1 MTLRRIITELG
12 AGADLH
18 GRDMTKAARRA
29 VEDAMRHSSLSLFRG
44 LGLTPEDMKVLVK
57 IGAPEPEKVDAAA
70 VAGLLPYGTVEVAV
84 EQGGVTAEG
93 MGGPGDTVIV
103 AAAVTAVVDIP
114 DGEWRLVDAAAD
126 G

>member
-1 MTLRRIITELG
+1 MTMQRIITELG

-18 GRDMTKAARRA
+18 GKDMTKAAKRA
-29 VEDAMRHSSLSLFRG
+29 VEDAMRHSSLSLFKE
-44 LGLTPEDMKVLVK
+44 LKLDPQTMQVQVK
-57 IGAPEPEKVDAAA
+57 IGAPDPSAVDKAA
-70 VAGLLPYGTVEVAV
+70 VAAMLPYGTVDVIV

-114 DGEWRLVDAAAD
+114 DGKFKLA
-126 G
+126 GG

>member
-1 MTLRRIITELG
+1 MTMQRIITELG

-18 GRDMTKAARRA
+18 GKDMTKAAKRA
-29 VEDAMRHSSLSLFRG
+29 VEDAMRHSSLSLFKG
-44 LGLTPEDMKVLVK
+44 LKLDPQTMQVQVK
-57 IGAPEPEKVDAAA
+57 IGAPDPGAVDKAA
-70 VAGLLPYGTVEVAV
+70 VAAMLPYGTVDVIV

-114 DGEWRLVDAAAD
+114 DGKFKLA
-126 G
+126 GG

>member
-1 MTLRRIITELG
+1 MTMQRIITELG

-18 GRDMTKAARRA
+18 GKDMTKAAKRA
-29 VEDAMRHSSLSLFRG
+29 VEDAMRHSSLSLFKG
-44 LGLTPEDMKVLVK
+44 LKLDPQSMQVQVK
-57 IGAPEPEKVDAAA
+57 IGAPDPSAVDKAA
-70 VAGLLPYGTVEVAV
+70 VAAMLPYGTVDVIV

-114 DGEWRLVDAAAD
+114 DGKFKLA
-126 G
+126 GG

>member
-1 MTLRRIITELG
+1 MTMQRIITELG

-18 GRDMTKAARRA
+18 GKDMTKAAKRA
-29 VEDAMRHSSLSLFRG
+29 VEDAMRHSSLSLFKG
-44 LGLTPEDMKVLVK
+44 LKLDPQTMQVQVK
-57 IGAPEPEKVDAAA
+57 IGAPDPSAVDKAA
-70 VAGLLPYGTVEVAV
+70 VAAMLPYGTVDVIV

-114 DGEWRLVDAAAD
+114 DGKFKLA
-126 G
+126 GG